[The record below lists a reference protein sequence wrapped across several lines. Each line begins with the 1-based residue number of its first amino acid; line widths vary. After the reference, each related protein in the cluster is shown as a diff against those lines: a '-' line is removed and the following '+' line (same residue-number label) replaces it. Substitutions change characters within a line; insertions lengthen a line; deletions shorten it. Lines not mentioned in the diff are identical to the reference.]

1 MTTFSFI
8 HASDLHLDTPF
19 RGVSDQPPAVTELL
33 RTATLDAFE
42 SLVRLC
48 IEKDAAF
55 LLVAGD
61 IFDGS
66 DRNLRAQLRFRDGV
80 ARLAERG
87 IQTFVS
93 LGDHD
98 AAETWAATLEWPK
111 GVHVFSA
118 ERAESV
124 TAMRNGA
131 PLAQVAGLSH
141 AKPGEERN
149 LARELKPERTELFQI
164 ALLHANCGVAGHSP
178 VAPCAP
184 GDLAG
189 AGFNYWAL
197 GHVHDRQILADAPA
211 VAYPGNPQGRC
222 FHETGPRGCLLVQ
235 VDGQRRTEI
244 TFQPLDAVRWLEDEL
259 NIQGVGSVETL
270 ARLIGQKMES
280 LRAAG
285 GGRPVIARLTLE
297 GRGPLYYDLNREAIT
312 ADLLERTRKAG
323 MAADPLV
330 WVQALDNRTR
340 PELDLDR
347 RARSQDLVGQM
358 LTVSRELG
366 AGAIEETL
374 APVLSA
380 LYEDG
385 QARRALEPLTAEA
398 LKAILAD
405 AELLCLDQ
413 LEKDE

>member
-19 RGVSDQPPAVTELL
+19 RGISDQPPAVTELM
-33 RTATLDAFE
+33 RSATLDAFE
-42 SLVRLC
+42 SLLRLA

-61 IFDGS
+61 IFDGA
-66 DRNLRAQLRFRDGV
+66 DRNLRAQLRFREGA

-87 IQTFVS
+87 IQTFIA

-98 AAETWAATLEWPK
+98 ARDTWAATLEWPR

-124 TAMRNGA
+124 TATRNGA
-131 PLAQVAGLSH
+131 PLAQIAGISH
-141 AKPGEERN
+141 AKGGETRN
-149 LARELKPERTELFQI
+149 LARELKPEHSELYQI
-164 ALLHANCGVAGHSP
+164 ALLHANCGVADHRA
-178 VAPCAP
+178 VASCTL
-184 GDLAG
+184 GDLTG
-189 AGFNYWAL
+189 AGFDYWAL
-197 GHVHDRQILADAPA
+197 GHVHTRQTLSDAPA

-244 TFQPLDAVRWLEDEL
+244 EFQPLDTVRFQEAEL
-259 NIQGVGSVETL
+259 NIQGLGTVEGL
-270 ARLIGQKMES
+270 DRQIAAMLDR

-285 GGRPVIARLTLE
+285 AGRPVLARLLLD
-297 GRGPLYYDLNREAIT
+297 GRGPLYYDLGREAIA
-312 ADLLERTRKAG
+312 ADLLERTRKTG

-330 WVQALDNRTR
+330 WVQAIENRTR
-340 PELDLDR
+340 PEVDLDR
-347 RARSQDLVGQM
+347 RAKSQDLVGQM
-358 LTVSRELG
+358 LTVSRELA
-366 AGAIEETL
+366 AGAIEEKL
-374 APVLSA
+374 APALAA

-385 QARRALEPLTAEA
+385 QGRRALKPPTADD
-398 LKAILAD
+398 LKEILAD